1 LTTARFTGT
10 TYQKI
15 ILLPLLHRPTLLRS
29 LGGVASDKGK
39 VFSIFDAN
47 PSCSSYE
54 GKLRQVGTVSKRVL
68 AALWVKL
75 VSKCYEQ
82 E

>member
-1 LTTARFTGT
+1 MTTARFTGT
-10 TYQKI
+10 AYQKI

-54 GKLRQVGTVSKRVL
+54 KN
-68 AALWVKL
+68 
-75 VSKCYEQ
+75 
-82 E
+82 